1 MIGYELGE
9 PHADGRSMQKEAPRQ
24 EGLDRG
30 AARIGGGQE
39 KCAGSSNGASAGCS
53 LQKRRGADKVPAL
66 ILA

>member
-39 KCAGSSNGASAGCS
+39 KW
-53 LQKRRGADKVPAL
+53 R
-66 ILA
+66 

>member
-9 PHADGRSMQKEAPRQ
+9 SHADGRSMQKEAPRQ

-39 KCAGSSNGASAGCS
+39 KW
-53 LQKRRGADKVPAL
+53 R
-66 ILA
+66 